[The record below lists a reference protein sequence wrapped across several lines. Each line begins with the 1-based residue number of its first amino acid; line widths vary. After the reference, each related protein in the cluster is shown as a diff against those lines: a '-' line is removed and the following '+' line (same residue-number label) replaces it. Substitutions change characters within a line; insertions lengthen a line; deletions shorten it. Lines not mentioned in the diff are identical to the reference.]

1 MVKYSNKSPWYITKQ
16 APGYLSTL
24 TIRPVAAEPDDYLYT
39 IEPQYNFRP
48 DLLAYDIYGSTAL
61 WWVFTQRNMDTLE
74 DPIFDFRVGV
84 QIYVPKQQSL
94 MSVLGI

>member
-1 MVKYSNKSPWYITKQ
+1 MAQYSNKSPWYNTRH
-16 APGYLSTL
+16 APGYLDTL
-24 TIRPVAAEPDDYLYT
+24 AIRPVAAEPDDYLYT

-61 WWVFTQRNMDTLE
+61 WWVFTQRNMDTIE

-84 QIYVPKQQSL
+84 SIYIPKQQSL
-94 MSVLGI
+94 FSLLGI